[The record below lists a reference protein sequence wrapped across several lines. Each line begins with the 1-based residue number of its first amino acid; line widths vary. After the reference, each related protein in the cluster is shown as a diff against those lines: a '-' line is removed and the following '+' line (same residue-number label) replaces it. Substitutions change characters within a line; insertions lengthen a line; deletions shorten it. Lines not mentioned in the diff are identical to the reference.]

1 MMLQLPQLINNTE
14 ETEFITHSNHHFM
27 TILHYD
33 QLSPIQYECKS
44 YDNAVIRHFWPMNFF
59 LTVVKNANWLRSS
72 LIVRHMSFWPASYG
86 CIDDQTIFFF
96 SSFLSEDCCQ
106 VLVHYFWQMQHF
118 ETFLLQPIIRKVTG
132 KQKPL
137 FIFFNLC
144 KVSIWWIWMSIST
157 IEMNNWSG
165 NLKMFHDEK

>member
-96 SSFLSEDCCQ
+96 FKFFVRGLLPSVCALFLTNAAFRNFFASTY
-106 VLVHYFWQMQHF
+106 H
-118 ETFLLQPIIRKVTG
+118 
-132 KQKPL
+132 QKSNRQTKTP
-137 FIFFNLC
+137 FHIF
-144 KVSIWWIWMSIST
+144 
-157 IEMNNWSG
+157 
-165 NLKMFHDEK
+165 